1 MAKKVRKKKQT
12 ATASSGTNWYV
23 IGGIG
28 GLGVLFLA
36 AMMYLAVKPPAAP
49 EPFSL
54 TDYCND
60 NSDACVSMGEDD
72 APVTILEISDF
83 GCPHCRNFNADTAPL
98 LEEQY
103 VETGIVRYVSVP
115 FALGPTTLIGASAA
129 MCAGEQ
135 DSYFE
140 YQTAL
145 FANTDNDNYLTPEG
159 VVETAVEIGLD
170 EAAFDTCV
178 SSGKYAS
185 TVQDNIDA
193 AQEAGV
199 SSTPTFFVNDRELR
213 GNNPLENFASYIAQ
227 AQQEG

>member
-1 MAKKVRKKKQT
+1 MAKKVRKKKQV
-12 ATASSGTNWYV
+12 AAANKGTNWVV

-36 AMMYLAVKPPAAP
+36 AMMYLAVRPPAAP
-49 EPFSL
+49 EVFSL

-60 NSDACVSMGEDD
+60 NPDACVSTGDEN
-72 APVTILEISDF
+72 AAVTILEVSDF

-98 LEEQY
+98 LEQQY
-103 VETGIVRYVSVP
+103 VDAGTVRYVSVP
-115 FALGPTTLIGASAA
+115 FALGPTTLIGASSA
-129 MCAGEQ
+129 MCANEQ
-135 DSYFE
+135 DAYFE

-170 EAAFDTCV
+170 EAAFEACV

-185 TVQDNIDA
+185 TIQDNIDA
-193 AQEAGV
+193 AQESGV
-199 SSTPTFFVNDRELR
+199 SATPTFFVNDAKLE
-213 GNNPLENFASYIAQ
+213 GNNPLQNFASYITQ